1 MGTVNLFRSY
11 SVKGLSML
19 MGSFLT
25 MAAAQCFAADPTF
38 EDFPVTEVF
47 SGPNHAL
54 VPQEN
59 SNQWM
64 DEARSQALASKVN
77 FAGHYVLHKVGC
89 GGSTMCVELLD
100 AQTGDVATGL
110 PNAYDGNLL
119 DLTYK
124 PDSNMIIVSGITA
137 DTEEDM
143 HGKPLKN
150 RDRIRYYKF
159 VNNEFRLLKIKDE

>member
-1 MGTVNLFRSY
+1 
-11 SVKGLSML
+11 VKGLSML
-19 MGSFLT
+19 MGGLLT
-25 MAAAQCFAADPTF
+25 IAATQCFAADPAF
-38 EDFPVTEVF
+38 KDFSITDVF
-47 SGPNHAL
+47 TGPNHAL

-64 DEARSQALASKVN
+64 DEARSQALAGQVN

-124 PDSNMIIVSGITA
+124 PDSNLIIVSGITS

-143 HGKPLKN
+143 QGKPLKN
-150 RDRIRYYKF
+150 RDRVRYYEF
-159 VNNEFRLLKIKDE
+159 VSNEFRLLKIKDE

>member
-1 MGTVNLFRSY
+1 M
-11 SVKGLSML
+11 KGLSIL
-19 MGSFLT
+19 LGCVLAG
-25 MAAAQCFAADPTF
+25 AAPLCFAADPSF
-38 EDFPVTEVF
+38 NDFNVTEIF
-47 SGPNHAL
+47 AGPNHAL
-54 VPQEN
+54 APQEN
-59 SNQWM
+59 SSQWTN
-64 DEARSQALASKVN
+64 ESRSQALVGKVN

-124 PDSNMIIVSGITA
+124 PDSNLIIVSGITV

-143 HGKPLKN
+143 KGKPLKN

-159 VNNEFRLLKIKDE
+159 ENNEFRLLKIKDE

>member
-1 MGTVNLFRSY
+1 
-11 SVKGLSML
+11 ML
-19 MGSFLT
+19 MGGLLT
-25 MAAAQCFAADPTF
+25 MAAAQCFAADPVF
-38 EDFPVTEVF
+38 KDFPVTDVF
-47 SGPNHAL
+47 AGPNHAL

-64 DEARSQALASKVN
+64 DEARSQALTRQVN
-77 FAGHYVLHKVGC
+77 FAGHYVLHKMGC

-124 PDSNMIIVSGITA
+124 PDSNLIIVSGITA

-143 HGKPLKN
+143 HGKRLKN
-150 RDRIRYYKF
+150 RDRVRYYAF